1 MARRLPPLNA
11 LRAFEAAARHHSFT
25 RAAEELHVTQAAIS
39 HQVKQLEEW
48 LGLKL
53 FERYGHWLTA
63 TAAGKAYA
71 PELSR
76 LLDALATATER
87 LAGDNTLAGPLR
99 ITALPSFVARWLV
112 PHLGRFRALYPG
124 VELHVTSDV
133 ATHDFARE
141 QFDLA
146 IRLGLGRWPG
156 LQADLISRERLSPVC
171 SPALLEHAPL
181 RTTADL
187 QTHTLL
193 HDQPGDLWPRW
204 LSLAGANR
212 SLTASTATGT
222 GTKFNDSALVLQA
235 AVEGHGVALGR
246 VFLASADIAAGRLV
260 KPFALDL
267 PNDYSYWLAYP
278 KATASQPR
286 LAAFRDWL
294 LAETSAWREEA
305 TATVAVPTPTLSPAI
320 PAQ

>member
-25 RAAEELHVTQAAIS
+25 RAADELHVTQAAIS
-39 HQVKQLEEW
+39 HQVRQLEEW

-53 FERYGHWLTA
+53 FERQGHTLTR

-76 LLDALATATER
+76 LLDALASATER
-87 LAGDNTLAGPLR
+87 LAGNDSLVGPLH

-112 PHLGRFRALYPG
+112 PRLARFRALHPG
-124 VELHVTSDV
+124 IDLHVTSEV
-133 ATHDFARE
+133 AVHDFAHGD
-141 QFDLA
+141 FDLA

-171 SPALLEHAPL
+171 SPALLAHAPL
-181 RTTADL
+181 ATVADL
-187 QTHTLL
+187 QAHTLL

-204 LSLAGANR
+204 LALAGATR
-212 SLTASTATGT
+212 SEADAVRAGPGLS
-222 GTKFNDSALVLQA
+222 DSALVLQA
-235 AVEGHGVALGR
+235 AAEGHGVALGR
-246 VFLASADIAAGRLV
+246 IFLASADLAAGRLV

-278 KATASQPR
+278 KAAAGQPR
-286 LAAFRDWL
+286 LAAFRDWV
-294 LAETSAWREEA
+294 LAETSVWRK
-305 TATVAVPTPTLSPAI
+305 T
-320 PAQ
+320 

>member
-25 RAAEELHVTQAAIS
+25 RAADELHVTQAAIS
-39 HQVKQLEEW
+39 HQVRQLEEW

-53 FERYGHWLTA
+53 FERHGHALTH

-76 LLDALATATER
+76 LLDALASATER
-87 LAGDNTLAGPLR
+87 LAGSNNTLVGPLR

-112 PHLGRFRALYPG
+112 PRLARFRVLHPG
-124 VELHVTSDV
+124 IDLHINSEV
-133 ATHDFARE
+133 AVHDFAHGN
-141 QFDLA
+141 FDLA

-171 SPALLEHAPL
+171 SPALLAQAPL
-181 RTTADL
+181 ATVAGL
-187 QTHTLL
+187 QAHTLL

-204 LSLAGANR
+204 LALAGATR
-212 SLTASTATGT
+212 SEADAIVRAGPGFS
-222 GTKFNDSALVLQA
+222 DSALVLQA
-235 AVEGHGVALGR
+235 AAEGQGVALGR
-246 VFLASADIAAGRLV
+246 MFLASADITAGRLV

-278 KATASQPR
+278 QAAAGQPR
-286 LAAFRDWL
+286 LAAFRDWV
-294 LAETSAWREEA
+294 LAETADWRI
-305 TATVAVPTPTLSPAI
+305 T
-320 PAQ
+320 

>member
-39 HQVKQLEEW
+39 HQVRQLEEW

-53 FERYGHWLTA
+53 FERQGHTLTR

-76 LLDALATATER
+76 LLDALANATER
-87 LAGDNTLAGPLR
+87 LAGNDHSLVGPLR

-112 PHLGRFRALYPG
+112 PRLAGFRALHPG
-124 VELHVTSDV
+124 IDLHITSEV
-133 ATHDFARE
+133 AVHDFARDG
-141 QFDLA
+141 FDLA

-171 SPALLEHAPL
+171 SPALLAQAPL
-181 RTTADL
+181 ATVADL
-187 QTHTLL
+187 QAHTLL

-204 LSLAGANR
+204 LALAGANR
-212 SLTASTATGT
+212 SEADAIVRAGPGFS
-222 GTKFNDSALVLQA
+222 DSALVLQA
-235 AVEGHGVALGR
+235 AAEGHGVALGR
-246 VFLASADIAAGRLV
+246 MFLASEDITAGCLI

-278 KATASQPR
+278 KAAAGQPR

-294 LAETSAWREEA
+294 LAETSGWRI
-305 TATVAVPTPTLSPAI
+305 T
-320 PAQ
+320 